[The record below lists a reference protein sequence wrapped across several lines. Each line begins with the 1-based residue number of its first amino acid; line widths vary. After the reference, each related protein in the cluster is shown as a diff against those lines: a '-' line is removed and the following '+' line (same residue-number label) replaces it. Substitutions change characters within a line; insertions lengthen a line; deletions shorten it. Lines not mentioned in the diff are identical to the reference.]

1 MAHRLLDDRRPL
13 LLVALFMWIFGL
25 PGVTVSL
32 AVAVAVGVAVAAH
45 VDVAVATAAA
55 AAVVDICLN
64 FNLMR
69 RQLLSATA
77 THKSRLFA

>member
-55 AAVVDICLN
+55 AVVDICLN